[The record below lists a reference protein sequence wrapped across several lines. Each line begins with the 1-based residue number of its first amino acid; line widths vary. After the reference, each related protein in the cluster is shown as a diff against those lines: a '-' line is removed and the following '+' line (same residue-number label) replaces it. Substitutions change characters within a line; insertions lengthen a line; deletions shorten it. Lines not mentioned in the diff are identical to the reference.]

1 MAQRVLLLKKRKKM
15 KKIALFLVLSF
26 LVGCKSK
33 QLAVQSI
40 SSPETSGIT
49 VDKIIESHYQN
60 KNSFSTVYLKA
71 NARFANEKMSQNV
84 TAEIKIKKDEQIL
97 VSVRFLGIT
106 MAKALI
112 TPTSVSYYEKLN
124 GSYFEG
130 DFSGLS
136 QWLGTDLN
144 YSKIQNMLLGQAMD
158 DLRQS
163 NYTQIPTGEGY
174 ELSDLKSG
182 STAKNFTFDSSLFFI
197 KKQEIAQPEQNRK
210 IQVSYSENK
219 TFNEGMIPT
228 TIAINA
234 LQTKGQTEINLNYNT
249 ISFNEDLSFPYS
261 IPEGYKRIIIK

>member
-1 MAQRVLLLKKRKKM
+1 M
-15 KKIALFLVLSF
+15 KKIAVFLILTF

-33 QLAVQSI
+33 QLVVQSVSSTENTGI
-40 SSPETSGIT
+40 SVG
-49 VDKIIESHYQN
+49 KIIDNHYQN
-60 KNSFSTVYLKA
+60 KNSFSSVYLKA
-71 NARFANEKMSQNV
+71 NARFANEKMTQNV

-144 YSKIQNMLLGQAMD
+144 YSKIQNMLLGQAFD

-163 NYTQIPTGEGY
+163 NYTQIPTEEGY
-174 ELSDLKSG
+174 QLNDLNSG
-182 STAKNFTFDSSLFFI
+182 STAKNFTFDSTQFLI

-210 IQVSYSENK
+210 IEVLYSENK
-219 TFNEGMIPT
+219 TFNEGIIPT
-228 TIAINA
+228 NIAINT

-249 ISFNEDLSFPYS
+249 ISFNEVLSFPYS